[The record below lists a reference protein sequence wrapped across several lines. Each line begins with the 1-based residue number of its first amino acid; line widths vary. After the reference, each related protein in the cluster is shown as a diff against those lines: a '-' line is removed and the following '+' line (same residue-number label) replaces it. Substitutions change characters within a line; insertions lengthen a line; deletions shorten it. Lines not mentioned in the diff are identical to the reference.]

1 MSALRTTDA
10 SSWSSCHEMKI
21 GLALS
26 GGGFR
31 AASFH
36 LGVLKRLEEL
46 GVLPRVAVV
55 STVSGGA
62 IVGAFYALR
71 CATRGDGTPGSYSI
85 RELIDELRPKLTRN
99 LRGRAL
105 FGRPDHALRT
115 AVSFA
120 IPSVRRM
127 PLVVDAL
134 DDLFYGGH
142 RLSELPGWILINA
155 TNLRTGKA
163 WKFLRDRAG
172 DYLAGA
178 TDKTA
183 EIRVAEAVGA
193 SAAYPVLVDPY
204 PFRSR
209 WQDLRADLL
218 DEDRWQRPVGRSATD
233 FSRWRRRY
241 GKPSGEV
248 TFPLVDGGVYDNEG
262 LNGLRGAGVTHAILS
277 NASPPE
283 GDLARGGTLHT
294 LEQAIDVMH
303 ARLGAVT
310 RQVAHEMTHAVHPN
324 EARGSLRN
332 LAAAI
337 RHAAQD
343 APEVGDRLISL
354 ASRVESAADVGWPP
368 RGHQFSATAQV
379 LLHSTAVARNESAQY
394 EDALDVPVEE
404 RGLAEALVEEIA
416 RVRTDLDA
424 LEPDVFDLLLA
435 QGYFVADSYLK
446 TGIPHVVRD
455 CSEGRD
461 PASRAL
467 RPAWEWA
474 LKAIEHANAHPA
486 HTASILR
493 TAGRT
498 AKLWGRCETN
508 TLKVWLAMSAILAAA
523 MLLGA
528 LAATYVVLSRWVP
541 WPYWRP

>member
-1 MSALRTTDA
+1 MTL
-10 SSWSSCHEMKI
+10 KI

-62 IVGAFYALR
+62 VVGALYALR

-115 AVSFA
+115 VVSFA

-127 PLVVDAL
+127 PLIVDAL
-134 DDLFYGGH
+134 DDLLYGGH
-142 RLSELPGWILINA
+142 RLSELPPWILINA

-183 EIRVAEAVGA
+183 EIRVADAVGA

-204 PFRSR
+204 PFRTR
-209 WQDLRADLL
+209 WEDLRADLL
-218 DEDRWQRPVGRSATD
+218 DEDRWQRPTARSPMD
-233 FSRWRRRY
+233 FSRWRKRY
-241 GKPSGEV
+241 GKPSGAV

-262 LNGLRGAGVTHAILS
+262 LNGLRGASVTHAILS
-277 NASPPE
+277 DASPPE
-283 GDLARGGTLHT
+283 GDLSRQSPLHALAQT
-294 LEQAIDVMH
+294 VDVMH
-303 ARLGAVT
+303 ARLGATT
-310 RQVAHEMTHAVHPN
+310 RQLAHEITHGIHPN
-324 EARGSLRN
+324 DARAALLTISEELETAAQGAPVIGETLAGLAERVR
-332 LAAAI
+332 AAA
-337 RHAAQD
+337 A
-343 APEVGDRLISL
+343 
-354 ASRVESAADVGWPP
+354 VGWPP
-368 RGHQFSATAQV
+368 RGHQFTATAQV
-379 LLHSTAVARNESAQY
+379 LLHSSAVARNVSAQY
-394 EDALDVPVEE
+394 EEPLDVPAEE
-404 RGLAEALVEEIA
+404 RGLQESLVEEIS

-424 LEPDVFDLLLA
+424 LEPEVFDLLVA
-435 QGYFVADSYLK
+435 QGYFVADAYLK
-446 TGIPHVVRD
+446 TAMPDVVRD
-455 CSEGRD
+455 CSEHE
-461 PASRAL
+461 PAAREL
-467 RPAWEWA
+467 RPAWDWA
-474 LKAIEHANAHPA
+474 LETIEKANAHPE
-486 HTASILR
+486 HTSLLLR
-493 TAGRT
+493 RAARRP
-498 AKLWGRCETN
+498 KLWGRCERPALGVRLLISSLAGAIAGIVIVAAVV
-508 TLKVWLAMSAILAAA
+508 TLLCFTGVALWRGLLSA
-523 MLLGA
+523 
-528 LAATYVVLSRWVP
+528 WQ
-541 WPYWRP
+541 